1 MPSFEIQ
8 YDADEDVLDVTFEV
22 YDESFSRTITLNEQ
36 IVIYTD
42 LMFQNGWGIT
52 LYGFQELC
60 EESEILLEGLSSIPQ
75 AETEK
80 VRRLLENTPLGL
92 FLCVTD
98 WKQLRVK
105 VQPPPLS
112 ALLA

>member
-22 YDESFSRTITLNEQ
+22 FDESFSRTITLSEQ

-60 EESEILLEGLSSIPQ
+60 EAEEVELEGLASVPP

-80 VRRLLENTPLGL
+80 IRLLLENTPVGC
-92 FLCVTD
+92 FLTVTD
-98 WKQLRVK
+98 WKALKAK
-105 VQPPPLS
+105 VQPPHLS
-112 ALLA
+112 ALLS